1 MSFLMLS
8 VPTQAMAEAVKYLG
22 KSKSEDREVEIT
34 ALQRRIELT
43 EKFSSARQLITN
55 PHTAQQ
61 ALSVCGQVLLAI
73 PSGGHEIEKGV
84 RVGDVYALMVEYWY
98 EQGNA
103 QEAYKLIEQ
112 MRSRGIVVSPYL
124 DQKLIADV
132 YQALGLEVFD
142 ERQGQHRSGGGARH
156 QQQDD
161 EDENFIEEEIP
172 DYE

>member
-1 MSFLMLS
+1 
-8 VPTQAMAEAVKYLG
+8 MAEAVKYLQ
-22 KSKSEDREVEIT
+22 KSKSEDKEAEIT

-43 EKFSSARQLITN
+43 EKFSSARQLIAN

-124 DQKLIADV
+124 DQKLISDV

-142 ERQGQHRSGGGARH
+142 ERQGQHRSGGGAGRRP
-156 QQQDD
+156 QTDEEDD
-161 EDENFIEEEIP
+161 NFIEEEIP